1 MTAKTQPGVPSIVI
15 VGRPNVGKSTL
26 FNRLTESRRSIV
38 TDEPGITRDRIYG
51 TAAWRGHA
59 FEVVDTGG
67 LLPEEKAALPR
78 EIFRQA
84 RMAIEAAT
92 QLVLVVDSRA
102 GVTPLDAEL
111 ARLLHRTGWWAPNAR
126 SFRPSPARR
135 AMQWTRSSAAAINVI
150 ASSTRPE
157 SAAKARQSSS
167 RKN

>member
-67 LLPEEKAALPR
+67 LLPEEKAELPR
-78 EIFRQA
+78 VIFRQA
-84 RMAIEAAT
+84 RMAVDAAPH
-92 QLVLVVDSRA
+92 LVFVVYYRD
-102 GVTPLDAEL
+102 GVA
-111 ARLLHRTGWWAPNAR
+111 
-126 SFRPSPARR
+126 
-135 AMQWTRSSAAAINVI
+135 
-150 ASSTRPE
+150 
-157 SAAKARQSSS
+157 
-167 RKN
+167 